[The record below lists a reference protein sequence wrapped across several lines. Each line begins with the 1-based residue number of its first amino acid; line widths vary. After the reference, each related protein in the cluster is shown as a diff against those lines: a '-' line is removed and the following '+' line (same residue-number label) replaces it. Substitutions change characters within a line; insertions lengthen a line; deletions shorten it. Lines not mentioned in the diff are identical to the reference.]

1 MAGGRSLLVGR
12 RRRADD
18 EGEDEEGPVTVDESQ
33 SEGSVLHELD
43 DEDEAD
49 VSSVGDPVIVTGAEE
64 ETSGKK
70 EANVSGGE
78 ARSKKTRKPR
88 KKNKKANKQET
99 AELQPQNGSFKTA
112 ADTEAMMNGM
122 RIDTRN
128 GPQNVVD
135 YATLDPNGST
145 TPGRAE
151 GSSGPVIVNGSANH
165 GALERPRREQ
175 DEQQPKRNFGLVPNP
190 NRGNFFM
197 HDTRS
202 AHGQGM
208 GIARGAWGG
217 RGRGVRPGSMGGSYA
232 LGQMQNAERPA
243 EQQWKHDLHDTIN
256 EETNVHAA
264 PRFDANG
271 QNRQHPAHAQFK
283 TTPATSQAPTL
294 SFSSTT
300 LVGKVSIR
308 VFFPGFKEGGVVFS
322 DIPWKHYTRLPDH
335 RPPLRR
341 DKPVRISLPDRP
353 QRYIFPALERS
364 FVFIPRQMRPNQ
376 QGFGRSGNQRSAGS
390 YGYSSRRTSV
400 YGGSIYAGS
409 VAPSRRSSFASV
421 ARDNAFSPV
430 GGYAAGRQPS
440 RPVVRLPHNSQSHLT
455 SGYASGYQT
464 PTGLGVHTFPL
475 PQQPIHQSFA
485 PTTTMHQPRPQK
497 QISVT
502 GIETPAVLQQSEPQP
517 FQNQLPAHIS
527 DSTMY
532 GQQSQPYYSPRQQYM
547 YPQHGQA
554 GTPLS
559 GIPEQA
565 LQAQPFQPHMS
576 YTQQP
581 YYNPYQQP
589 PPQNYYYPSN
599 YPSMPMYPGGQGYTI
614 PQQPLSQQA
623 PTEADLTSTSQ
634 QQPQQ
639 SSQPSGMVAQEHN
652 GMVFYTPASEAP
664 QQAQGNESAYQP
676 AESFVP
682 AYAMPG
688 LPPPTPPENVYYYPH
703 AAMPQAQ
710 QHGTQM
716 YYGTTGNASGGVG
729 GA

>member
-1 MAGGRSLLVGR
+1 MAAGRSALIGR

-18 EGEDEEGPVTVDESQ
+18 EGEDEEGPVALDESQ
-33 SEGSVLHELD
+33 SEGSVLHEFD

-49 VSSVGDPVIVTGAEE
+49 VSSIGDPVIAAETE
-64 ETSGKK
+64 EGTSEKK

-78 ARSKKTRKPR
+78 ARAKKTRKPR
-88 KKNKKANKQET
+88 KKNKKANKQEK
-99 AELQPQNGSFKTA
+99 AESQPQNGSFKTA
-112 ADTEAMMNGM
+112 ADTEAMMNGL
-122 RIDTRN
+122 RVDAGN
-128 GPQNVVD
+128 GAQEVVD
-135 YATLDPNGST
+135 YATIERAGST
-145 TPGRAE
+145 TTGQAAQ
-151 GSSGPVIVNGSANH
+151 SSGPVIANGSSNH
-165 GALERPRREQ
+165 AALDRSRREP
-175 DEQQPKRNFGLVPNP
+175 DAQQSKRNSVLVPNP

-202 AHGQGM
+202 AYGQGV
-208 GIARGAWGG
+208 GAARGGWNG
-217 RGRGVRPGSMGGSYA
+217 RGRGPRPGSMGGSFNP
-232 LGQMQNAERPA
+232 GQMHNAERPA

-256 EETNVHAA
+256 EETNANTA

-271 QNRQHPAHAQFK
+271 QGRQHPAQAQFK
-283 TTPATSQAPTL
+283 PTPASSQAPTL

-308 VFFPGFKEGGVVFS
+308 VFFPGFKEGGVVFP

-341 DKPVRISLPDRP
+341 DKPVRISIPDRP

-390 YGYSSRRTSV
+390 YGYSSRRTSA

-430 GGYAAGRQPS
+430 GGYAPGRQAS
-440 RPVVRLPHNSQSHLT
+440 RPVVRLPHSSQSHLT
-455 SGYASGYQT
+455 SGYVSGYQT

-475 PQQPIHQSFA
+475 PQQPIHQAFA

-502 GIETPAVLQQSEPQP
+502 GIESPAVLQQSESQP
-517 FQNQLPAHIS
+517 FQNQLPAHLS
-527 DSTMY
+527 DPSTY
-532 GQQSQPYYSPRQQYM
+532 GQQSQQYYSPRQQYM
-547 YPQHGQA
+547 YPQQVSSA
-554 GTPLS
+554 TPLS

-576 YTQQP
+576 YSQQP
-581 YYNPYQQP
+581 YYNPYQQQ
-589 PPQNYYYPSN
+589 PPQSYYYPTT
-599 YPSMPMYPGGQGYTI
+599 YPPMPMYAGSQGYMM
-614 PQQPLSQQA
+614 PQQPLNQQSHNETDA
-623 PTEADLTSTSQ
+623 TSTSQ
-634 QQPQQ
+634 QQSQQ

-652 GMVFYTPASEAP
+652 GMVFYTPASEAT
-664 QQAQGNESAYQP
+664 QQAQGNEATFQP

-703 AAMPQAQ
+703 AALPQTQ
-710 QHGTQM
+710 QSGTAV
-716 YYGTTGNASGGVG
+716 YYGATSNPSGVG
-729 GA
+729 GT